1 MTLKINGRVVP
12 AKFENG
18 IHVTHEFPEPCDKM
32 EFVLCDDQD
41 RPSIIRYVYEP
52 IDAGDVVDL
61 SWQLNQTI
69 EITEED
75 IYQKRL
81 EYEPLT
87 IRVGKRRWVKIGF
100 YKVIE

>member
-1 MTLKINGRVVP
+1 MTLKINGQIVP

-18 IHVTHEFPEPCDKM
+18 LRVTHEFPEANDKM

-52 IDAGDVVDL
+52 IGAGDVVDL
-61 SWQLNQTI
+61 SWEYSQTI

-81 EYEPLT
+81 EYEPLI

-100 YKVIE
+100 YKVLE